1 MQYLLMGFAPGLYW
15 LWYYYKRDKLNPE
28 SKRLVIRAYLAGIF
42 VAFFV
47 VLAQLPIHVSPR
59 VSAVIFAPLFE
70 ESGKLLMTLL
80 IIYRHK
86 DFDEPIDGIIY
97 AAAVALGFASI
108 ENAMY
113 LFNAGK
119 ASSYMLSNT
128 MLIRSL
134 LSVPA
139 HALFSGIWGYA
150 LGKSKC
156 IATYSW
162 IRVIPAL
169 LLAMLLHGL
178 FNLFCFMNY
187 FATFALLVLV
197 AGMWEIANSNI
208 RRELLGGRKK

>member
-1 MQYLLMGFAPGLYW
+1 
-15 LWYYYKRDKLNPE
+15 
-28 SKRLVIRAYLAGIF
+28 
-42 VAFFV
+42 
-47 VLAQLPIHVSPR
+47 
-59 VSAVIFAPLFE
+59 
-70 ESGKLLMTLL
+70 
-80 IIYRHK
+80 
-86 DFDEPIDGIIY
+86 
-97 AAAVALGFASI
+97 
-108 ENAMY
+108 MY

-150 LGKSKC
+150 LGKCKC
-156 IATYSW
+156 VAGYSW
-162 IRVIPAL
+162 LRVIPAL

-187 FATFALLVLV
+187 YATFALLVLV

-208 RRELLGGRKK
+208 RRELLGGKRIK

>member
-15 LWYYYKRDKLNPE
+15 LWYFYKRDKLNPE
-28 SKRLVIRAYLAGIF
+28 PKRLVIGAYLAGIF
-42 VAFFV
+42 VAVFV
-47 VLAQLPIHVSPR
+47 VLAQLPINASPR
-59 VSAVIFAPLFE
+59 VSAIIFAPLFE
-70 ESGKLLMTLL
+70 ESGKLLMTML

-86 DFDEPIDGIIY
+86 DFDEPIDGIVY

-113 LFNAGK
+113 LFSAGK
-119 ASSYMLSNT
+119 AGSAMLSNT

-150 LGKSKC
+150 LGKNKC
-156 IATYSW
+156 LLGYSW
-162 IRVIPAL
+162 LKVIPAL

-187 FATFALLVLV
+187 YATFALLILV

-208 RRELLGGRKK
+208 RKELLGGKK